1 MSKERI
7 HPSIIVDNWLSGA
20 NDAELE
26 DLVAKHAATIAP
38 LEAAER
44 ERVEAL
50 RRCEDAAAALSAAE
64 RLFDAEPIEANDR
77 AEKELRAAK
86 DLAVSRAS
94 RASQRV
100 EAARAA
106 VAAAEKA
113 VGVARLQKASGALMA
128 LEAELRRSSAA
139 TRTSY
144 AGAMSRTMSTVA
156 RADEQATTALA
167 ALRGDLAALA
177 PELASLERRLLALAP
192 ELGPELAAAAA
203 AREAQAQADLARR
216 ASLAGLQEAIA
227 VDVSAL
233 IFAEAMVARHKA
245 RIHAALESQHA
256 AAGEAQELG
265 ATVEPVE
272 RVCLTALLEHE
283 RYLLKPPAERDARAH
298 AATLRGMIGPVGT
311 TERLSDDDV
320 IELCLNATSRSD
332 LERSILHLQR
342 ERAFAAGDVN
352 EIFRRKMAAEMAAE
366 EEATRGMSLAQYE
379 LRQQQKRY
387 QVAEAERAARASK
400 KPGERTSFMIADER

>member
-7 HPSIIVDNWLSGA
+7 HPSTIVDNWLSGA

-26 DLVAKHAATIAP
+26 ELVAKHAATLAP

-44 ERVEAL
+44 EHAEAL
-50 RRCEDAAAALSAAE
+50 RRCDDAAAALSAAE
-64 RLFDAEPIEANDR
+64 RLFDAEPTEANDR
-77 AEKELRAAK
+77 AEKELRASR
-86 DLAVSRAS
+86 DLAESRAS

-100 EAARAA
+100 EAARTART
-106 VAAAEKA
+106 AAEKA
-113 VGVARLQKASGALMA
+113 VAVERLQKASGALMA
-128 LEAELRRSSAA
+128 LEAEIRRSSAA

-144 AGAMSRTMSTVA
+144 AGAISRTVSTLA
-156 RADEQATTALA
+156 RTEEQATTALA

-177 PELASLERRLLALAP
+177 PELTSIERRLLALAP
-192 ELGPELAAAAA
+192 ELAPELAAAAA
-203 AREAQAQADLARR
+203 AREEQAQADLARR
-216 ASLAGLQEAIA
+216 ASLAGFQEAIA

-245 RIHAALESQHA
+245 RIHAALEAQHA

-283 RYLLKPPAERDARAH
+283 RHLLKPPAERDARAH
-298 AATLRGMIGPVGT
+298 AAALWGMFGPVGT
-311 TERLSDDDV
+311 RERLSDDDV

-352 EIFRRKMAAEMAAE
+352 EIFRRKMAADMSAE

-379 LRQQQKRY
+379 RRQREKRH
-387 QVAEAERAARASK
+387 QAEQAEIAARASR
-400 KPGERTSFMIADER
+400 KPGERTSFASAEEF